1 MPRVGNKHFAYTP
14 EGKAKAKA
22 AAKSTGETVQ
32 YDYSGPEMK
41 GSKPRKSSRETNKCR
56 LRLRCCCLI
65 SQ

>member
-22 AAKSTGETVQ
+22 AAKSTGETVK

-41 GSKPRKSSRETNKCR
+41 GTKPRKSSKARRN
-56 LRLRCCCLI
+56 
-65 SQ
+65 SAY